1 MMEEKTVRKIKRVIL
16 IILGVTTIVQLAS
29 YLPFW
34 DRYIL
39 SRYIN
44 KINASFLQGIGGDAA
59 KGLGYVL
66 NAILLVFLVVFVF
79 GIIQLMYT
87 TRRKKWQKR
96 ITLGYR
102 MLLAIF
108 IIAFI
113 YLMAGA
119 YFYPINQKKQV
130 AIVGERTAAT
140 LLAASY
146 LLLVVFV
153 FYKLFFAKAK
163 MFDPVNLL
171 LVVAL
176 VLAFLGGGILIPGAR
191 WKQTILFGG
200 AQTMPIIFLIYFE
213 FMYRPVLLTRK
224 SRRRRRHH
232 SSGKK

>member
-1 MMEEKTVRKIKRVIL
+1 MEEKTVRKIKRVIL

-130 AIVGERTAAT
+130 AIVGERTAVT

-146 LLLVVFV
+146 LLLAVFV

-176 VLAFLGGGILIPGAR
+176 VLAYLGGGILIPGAR